1 MSKVLRRPLFRG
13 GPVDPRGTGI
23 TSGLDDGRVR
33 KKVGGDFTYYD
44 TLGINQPYL
53 VSQKPYLVPNMQ
65 GGKGYLVSRG
75 PVYEGPSSMADMS
88 LSELLQSQ
96 LAEKGDVFY
105 RPENEIENLSVGAP
119 ELTEDELYNYR
130 YKQQKVKDTQEKV
143 KDSYDKNSREA
154 RDNNLYASRNDTT
167 TDATYPND
175 IYDIEGVAD
184 EGKALGPVNTG
195 GLNTFENLGIMGK
208 EYAKVRANNEKVYDR
223 IKARQEAREKGNMI
237 KPPNETEISQED
249 IIDSIFKERVAKA
262 KRGDIADVLG
272 GAAEG
277 FLTGGLREGLVG
289 ATRASRGPGRA
300 EQLENTLASL
310 KVQDKLGQAKEER
323 TQKFELEKLEKAIE
337 GQVKVQNVKSSFDKI
352 TDRGEALKVLRN
364 PEKYTKEDIY
374 AAKIYLGIAPS
385 LSYYLSKKDQPIAS
399 DITIGAS
406 AVYGN
411 QYKGTIDSNALK
423 QGVNVAPG
431 IYVDTKTRQVIQI
444 TEDGDTVVREYF

>member
-105 RPENEIENLSVGAP
+105 RPENEIENLNVGAP

-154 RDNNLYASRNDTT
+154 RDNNLYASRNDTAM
-167 TDATYPND
+167 DATYPND
-175 IYDIEGVAD
+175 IYDIEGVAGD
-184 EGKALGPVNTG
+184 SPGLGSAGKNSVTG
-195 GLNTFENLGIMGK
+195 FKDYTDFIKSIAE
-208 EYAKVRANNEKVYDR
+208 EKLQ
-223 IKARQEAREKGNMI
+223 KREKGNMI

-289 ATRASRGPGRA
+289 ATRASRTPGRA

-323 TQKFELEKLEKAIE
+323 TQKFELEKLEKALK
-337 GQVKVQNVKSSFDKI
+337 GQEKI
-352 TDRGEALKVLRN
+352 AALKGPALSDYGKKRNELTAQGFDSNTADRIARGGYANLDELMIAKPDLPLRQF
-364 PEKYTKEDIY
+364 ETAVRYIY
-374 AAKIYLGIAPS
+374 GENSVKGKLTEEE
-385 LSYYLSKKDQPIAS
+385 LKDQTLLNNL
-399 DITIGAS
+399 D
-406 AVYGN
+406 
-411 QYKGTIDSNALK
+411 
-423 QGVNVAPG
+423 PG
-431 IYVDTKTRQVIQI
+431 IYIVDKQRTIVDTRSGKVNTIR
-444 TEDGDTVVREYF
+444 Y